1 MWKGWTVGLLGILQF
16 VLGFFRL
23 SAKAFVGEYILVG
36 LIVAIVGFMMLADKR
51 KWQGWLAGLSGIWLI
66 ISAFIPGLNV
76 SAGAFSNCVIVGTL
90 IVAAGFGALTKTEQ
104 AE

>member
-16 VLGFFRL
+16 FLGFFRL

-36 LIVAIVGFMMLADKR
+36 LIVAVVGFWMLADKK
-51 KWQGWLAGLSGIWLI
+51 KWQAWLAGLAGIWLV

-76 SAGAFSNCVIVGTL
+76 SAGAFVNCVIVGS
-90 IVAAGFGALTKTEQ
+90 VMVGAGFSALTKPETE
-104 AE
+104 E